1 MSTRFSGKV
10 AVVTGA
16 ASGIGLAI
24 SQRLAAEGASVIL
37 VDLAATAVQQA
48 ADSLVASGAQA
59 LAVPA
64 DVTSRA
70 DVEHYV
76 QVAGAAFGGIDF
88 FFNNAGILGQVGPFT
103 ECPDELFDRVMA
115 VNVKATW
122 MGMKLVAPVLISRGG
137 GSIVNTASIAGL
149 RGSPG
154 LLAYSVSK
162 HAVVGMTRSAAA
174 ELAPRG
180 VRVNAICPAPIDTP
194 MGQLLEEG
202 FSPGSPKVFRE
213 RMIGR
218 IPMARYG
225 SAQEVA
231 AMAVFLCSPD
241 ASYLTGGVFPVD
253 GGATA

>member
-1 MSTRFSGKV
+1 MQRGFSGKV

-24 SQRLAAEGASVIL
+24 SQRLADEGASVVL
-37 VDLAATAVQQA
+37 VDLAGTAVEQA
-48 ADSLVASGAQA
+48 AASLIASGAQA
-59 LAVPA
+59 LAVAA
-64 DVTSRA
+64 DVTSRV
-70 DVEHYV
+70 DVEQYV
-76 QVAGAAFGGIDF
+76 QAAVAAFGGIDF

-103 ECPDELFDRVMA
+103 ECPDEVFDRVMA
-115 VNVKATW
+115 VNVKAAW
-122 MGMKLVAPVLISRGG
+122 MGMRLVAPVLISRGG

-174 ELAPRG
+174 ELAPLG
-180 VRVNAICPAPIDTP
+180 VRVNAICPAPIETP
-194 MGQLLEEG
+194 MGKLLEEG
-202 FSPGSPKVFRE
+202 FSPGSPQVFRE

-241 ASYLTGGVFPVD
+241 ASYLTGGAFPVD

>member
-1 MSTRFSGKV
+1 MASRFSGKV

-24 SQRLAAEGASVIL
+24 SQRLATEGASVIL
-37 VDLAATAVQQA
+37 VDLARTAVQQA

-59 LAVPA
+59 LAVAA

-76 QVAGAAFGGIDF
+76 QAAVAAFGGIDF
-88 FFNNAGILGQVGPFT
+88 FFNNAGILGPVGPFT

-122 MGMKLVAPVLISRGG
+122 MGMKLIAPVLISRGG

-149 RGSPG
+149 RASPG

-180 VRVNAICPAPIDTP
+180 VRVNAIAPGFFLTALNRDKMDPQRKATALGRTP
-194 MGQLLEEG
+194 TGRFGELDELVNAALYLA
-202 FSPGSPKVFRE
+202 SPG
-213 RMIGR
+213 
-218 IPMARYG
+218 
-225 SAQEVA
+225 
-231 AMAVFLCSPD
+231 
-241 ASYLTGGVFPVD
+241 ASFTTGDTLRVD
-253 GGATA
+253 GGYLANGL

>member
-1 MSTRFSGKV
+1 MQPRFSGKV

-24 SQRLAAEGASVIL
+24 SQRLADEGASVVL
-37 VDLAATAVQQA
+37 VDLAGTAVEQA
-48 ADSLVASGAQA
+48 AASLIASGALA
-59 LAVPA
+59 LAVAA
-64 DVTSRA
+64 DVTSRV
-70 DVEHYV
+70 DVEQYV
-76 QVAGAAFGGIDF
+76 QAAVAAYGGIDF

-103 ECPDELFDRVMA
+103 ECPEEVFDRVMA
-115 VNVKATW
+115 VNVKAAW
-122 MGMKLVAPVLISRGG
+122 MGMRLVAPVLISRGG

-180 VRVNAICPAPIDTP
+180 VRVNAICPAPIETP
-194 MGQLLEEG
+194 MGKLLEEG
-202 FSPGSPKVFRE
+202 FSPGSPQVFRE

-241 ASYLTGGVFPVD
+241 ASYLTGGAFPVD

>member
-1 MSTRFSGKV
+1 MNPS
-10 AVVTGA
+10 
-16 ASGIGLAI
+16 
-24 SQRLAAEGASVIL
+24 
-37 VDLAATAVQQA
+37 QA
-48 ADSLVASGAQA
+48 AV
-59 LAVPA
+59 
-64 DVTSRA
+64 
-70 DVEHYV
+70 
-76 QVAGAAFGGIDF
+76 AAFGGIDF

-103 ECPDELFDRVMA
+103 ECSDELFDRVVA
-115 VNVKATW
+115 ANVRATW

-149 RGSPG
+149 RASPG

-180 VRVNAICPAPIDTP
+180 VRVNAICPAPINTP
-194 MGQLLEEG
+194 MGQLLEQG
-202 FSPGSPKVFRE
+202 FSPGSPQAFRE

>member
-1 MSTRFSGKV
+1 MQPRFSGKV

-24 SQRLAAEGASVIL
+24 SQRLATEGARVVL
-37 VDLAATAVQQA
+37 VDLAGTAVEQA
-48 ADSLVASGAQA
+48 AASLIASGAQA
-59 LAVPA
+59 LAVAA
-64 DVTSRA
+64 DVTSRV
-70 DVEHYV
+70 DVEQYV
-76 QVAGAAFGGIDF
+76 QAAVAAFGGIDF

-103 ECPDELFDRVMA
+103 ECPDEVFDRVMA
-115 VNVKATW
+115 VNVKAAW
-122 MGMKLVAPVLISRGG
+122 MGMRLVAPVLISRGG

-162 HAVVGMTRSAAA
+162 HAVVDMTRSAAA

-180 VRVNAICPAPIDTP
+180 VRVNAICPAPIETP
-194 MGQLLEEG
+194 MGKLLEEG
-202 FSPGSPKVFRE
+202 FSPGSPQVFRE

-241 ASYLTGGVFPVD
+241 ASYLTGGAFPVD

>member
-1 MSTRFSGKV
+1 MPTRFSGKV

-24 SQRLAAEGASVIL
+24 SQRLATEGASVIL
-37 VDLAATAVQQA
+37 VDLAAAAVQQA
-48 ADSLVASGAQA
+48 AESLVASGAQA

-64 DVTSRA
+64 DVTSRP

-76 QVAGAAFGGIDF
+76 QAAVSAFGGIDF
-88 FFNNAGILGQVGPFT
+88 FFNNAGILGQVGPFI

-149 RGSPG
+149 RASPG

-194 MGQLLEEG
+194 MIQLVEQG

-213 RMIGR
+213 RMITR

-225 SAQEVA
+225 LAQEVA

>member
-1 MSTRFSGKV
+1 MQRRFSGKV

-24 SQRLAAEGASVIL
+24 SQRLADEGASVVL
-37 VDLAATAVQQA
+37 VDLAGTAVEQA
-48 ADSLVASGAQA
+48 AASLKASGALA
-59 LAVPA
+59 LAVAA
-64 DVTSRA
+64 DVTSRV
-70 DVEHYV
+70 DVEQYV
-76 QVAGAAFGGIDF
+76 QAAVAAYGGIDF

-103 ECPDELFDRVMA
+103 ECPEEVFDRVMA
-115 VNVKATW
+115 VNVKAAW
-122 MGMKLVAPVLISRGG
+122 MGMRLVAPVLISRGG

-180 VRVNAICPAPIDTP
+180 VRVNAICPAPIETP
-194 MGQLLEEG
+194 MGKLLEEG
-202 FSPGSPKVFRE
+202 FSPGSPQVFRE

-241 ASYLTGGVFPVD
+241 ASYLTGGAFPVD

>member
-1 MSTRFSGKV
+1 MQRRFSGKV

-24 SQRLAAEGASVIL
+24 SQRLADEGASVVL
-37 VDLAATAVQQA
+37 VDLAGTAVEQA
-48 ADSLVASGAQA
+48 AASLIASGAQA
-59 LAVPA
+59 LAVAA
-64 DVTSRA
+64 DVTSRV
-70 DVEHYV
+70 DVEQYV
-76 QVAGAAFGGIDF
+76 QAAVAAFGGIDF

-103 ECPDELFDRVMA
+103 ECPDEVFDRVMA
-115 VNVKATW
+115 VNVKAAW
-122 MGMKLVAPVLISRGG
+122 MGMRLVAPVLISRGG

-174 ELAPRG
+174 ELAPLG
-180 VRVNAICPAPIDTP
+180 VRVNAICPAPIETP
-194 MGQLLEEG
+194 MGKLLEEG
-202 FSPGSPKVFRE
+202 FSPGSPQVFRE

-241 ASYLTGGVFPVD
+241 ASYLTGGAFPVD

>member
-1 MSTRFSGKV
+1 MQRRFSGKV

-24 SQRLAAEGASVIL
+24 SQRLATEGARVVL
-37 VDLAATAVQQA
+37 VDLAGTAVEQA
-48 ADSLVASGAQA
+48 AASLIASGAQA
-59 LAVPA
+59 LAVAA
-64 DVTSRA
+64 DVTSRV
-70 DVEHYV
+70 DVEQYV
-76 QVAGAAFGGIDF
+76 QAAVAAFGGIDF

-103 ECPDELFDRVMA
+103 ECPDEVFDRVMA
-115 VNVKATW
+115 VNVKAAW
-122 MGMKLVAPVLISRGG
+122 MGMRLVAPVLISRGG

-174 ELAPRG
+174 ELAPLG
-180 VRVNAICPAPIDTP
+180 VRVNAICPAPIETP
-194 MGQLLEEG
+194 MGKLLEEG
-202 FSPGSPKVFRE
+202 FSPGSPQVFRE

-241 ASYLTGGVFPVD
+241 ASYLTGGAFPVD